1 MKGKVSI
8 ALIILLTV
16 LALAVYVFAQTLAEK
31 QQEEVRKAEQDIDRF
46 YQEKQKAVRGT
57 LLQVQEPINP
67 EEAQKMF
74 QELINGFRF
83 PNGLL
88 VSLCTAKAQ
97 YNEYEGLPDSLQGGK
112 LRIEMQDGSTQEID
126 LKNVKKMIVE

>member
-1 MKGKVSI
+1 MKWTISI
-8 ALIILLTV
+8 ALLILLTV
-16 LALAVYVFAQTLAEK
+16 SALAVYVFAQTLPEK
-31 QQEEVRKAEQDIDRF
+31 QQGEVRKAEQDIDRF
-46 YQEKQKAVRGT
+46 YQEKQKAVRRT
-57 LLQVQEPINP
+57 LLQVQEPKNP

-97 YNEYEGLPDSLQGGK
+97 HNEYEGLPDSFQGGK
-112 LRIEMQDGSTQEID
+112 LRIEMKDGSAQEID
-126 LKNVKKMIVE
+126 LKNVTKMTVK